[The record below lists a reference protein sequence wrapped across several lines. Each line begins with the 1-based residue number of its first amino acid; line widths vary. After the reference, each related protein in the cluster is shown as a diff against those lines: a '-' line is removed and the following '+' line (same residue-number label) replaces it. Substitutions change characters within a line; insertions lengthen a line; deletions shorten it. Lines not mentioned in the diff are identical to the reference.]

1 MIRDGA
7 IAAAA
12 ALALIA
18 PPAGAAPGDKMYA
31 HPGGGPALVVPAAS
45 PVRFKG
51 FDKDGA
57 ANFSGRFTLTG
68 TFVYGCQVDCE
79 PPTVADNL
87 EFEVLPDPELAK
99 RLPHWHGKG
108 DGMVIDISGAGKLT
122 RTLANQRQL
131 AALLSGKIPDIRGRI
146 SIVVD
151 SFAADFGC
159 DYSPYYG
166 ARFISVAKPPE
177 IAKLEINGDFGCA

>member
-1 MIRDGA
+1 VTRFVEI
-7 IAAAA
+7 AAA

-18 PPAGAAPGDKMYA
+18 LPAGAAPGDKVFP
-31 HPGGGPALVVPAAS
+31 HPGGGPALIVPAGS

-51 FDKDGA
+51 FDKNGV

-99 RLPHWHGKG
+99 RLPHWEGKG
-108 DGMVIDISGAGKLT
+108 DDMVIDINEAGKLT
-122 RTLANQRQL
+122 RTLAGKQQL
-131 AALLSGKIPDIRGRI
+131 AALLTGKIPDIRGRI

-151 SFAADFGC
+151 GFSADFGC
-159 DYSPYYG
+159 DYSPYYVT
-166 ARFISVAKPPE
+166 RFVSVAKPPQL
-177 IAKLEINGDFGCA
+177 AKLEINGDFGCA